1 VNNNYTSLPLD
12 CYSCHTMQYQQTN
25 NPNHTTA
32 GFPTTCQSCH
42 TTTAWTGATF
52 NHTWFSITHG
62 NAQGVCATCHT
73 NSSDYSV
80 FQCTQCHTAAA
91 TNPRHNG
98 IRGYVFNSINCYSC
112 HP

>member
-1 VNNNYTSLPLD
+1 
-12 CYSCHTMQYQQTN
+12 MQYQQTN